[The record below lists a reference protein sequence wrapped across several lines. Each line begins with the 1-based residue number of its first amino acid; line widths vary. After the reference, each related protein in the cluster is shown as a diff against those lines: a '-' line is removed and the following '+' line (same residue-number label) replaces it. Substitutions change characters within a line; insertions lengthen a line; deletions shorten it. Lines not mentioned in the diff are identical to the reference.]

1 MRPAHNGFIVG
12 SNPTGSTNKGRIM
25 FTVET
30 EFDRTIVTVMDET
43 GNREDLIVVLS
54 EQGIFLKQFDE
65 AQVRNIVLHVT
76 EKQISD
82 MYLALNSTDGTFISE

>member
-1 MRPAHNGFIVG
+1 
-12 SNPTGSTNKGRIM
+12 M

-30 EFDRTIVTVMDET
+30 EFDRTVVTVMDET
-43 GNREDLIVVLS
+43 GKQEDLIIVLT

-65 AQVRNIVLHVT
+65 HDHRELTLHVT

-82 MYLALNSTDGTFISE
+82 MFLALNSTDGTFISE